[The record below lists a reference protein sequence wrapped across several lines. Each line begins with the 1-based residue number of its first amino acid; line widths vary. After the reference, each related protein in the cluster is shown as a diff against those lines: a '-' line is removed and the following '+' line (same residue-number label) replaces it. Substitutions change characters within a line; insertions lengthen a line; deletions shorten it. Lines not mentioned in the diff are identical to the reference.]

1 MTEFE
6 QATIAYQNAALWA
19 AYGQIAATLAV
30 GVLHAWLILSG
41 LRMMRRAADSR
52 DKALDE
58 QRRESERR
66 HEEAM
71 ENHRATVKALDES
84 IRAGRRQHEQIAVT
98 LERQGA
104 ALESAVERQGAAL
117 ERQGEALERQGAAL
131 ERQGAALESAVE
143 RQGVA
148 LERQGAA
155 LEAVLGRRGAGL

>member
-104 ALESAVERQGAAL
+104 ALESAVERQGT
-117 ERQGEALERQGAAL
+117 ALERQGAAL
-131 ERQGAALESAVE
+131 ERQTVALE

>member
-52 DKALDE
+52 DKALEE

-84 IRAGRRQHEQIAVT
+84 IRAGRRQHEQIA
-98 LERQGA
+98 A
-104 ALESAVERQGAAL
+104 
-117 ERQGEALERQGAAL
+117 ALERQGAAL

-155 LEAVLGRRGAGL
+155 LERQGVALEAVLERRGAGL

>member
-6 QATIAYQNAALWA
+6 QATIVFQEATIAYQNAALWA

-98 LERQGA
+98 LERQG
-104 ALESAVERQGAAL
+104 E
-117 ERQGEALERQGAAL
+117 AL